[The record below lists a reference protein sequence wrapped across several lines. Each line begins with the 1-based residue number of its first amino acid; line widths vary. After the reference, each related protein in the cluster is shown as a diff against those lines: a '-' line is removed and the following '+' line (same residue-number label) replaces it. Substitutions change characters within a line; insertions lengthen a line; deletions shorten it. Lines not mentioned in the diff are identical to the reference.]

1 MRLPLIHHLVSIIVN
16 FVVWLEFRCRFFKVK
31 SFKIM
36 KESLENSCFLI
47 LDLEEEIDF
56 SYQDINEVKAQ
67 RFDRKL
73 LKTVYAKQNKMNIK
87 KMDYWNIHTFSDI
100 TISPDKIS
108 LVKVNDSYLCID
120 ILL

>member
-1 MRLPLIHHLVSIIVN
+1 
-16 FVVWLEFRCRFFKVK
+16 
-31 SFKIM
+31 M

-73 LKTVYAKQNKMNIK
+73 LDFLRN
-87 KMDYWNIHTFSDI
+87 
-100 TISPDKIS
+100 
-108 LVKVNDSYLCID
+108 
-120 ILL
+120 

>member
-1 MRLPLIHHLVSIIVN
+1 M
-16 FVVWLEFRCRFFKVK
+16 
-31 SFKIM
+31 
-36 KESLENSCFLI
+36 
-47 LDLEEEIDF
+47 
-56 SYQDINEVKAQ
+56 
-67 RFDRKL
+67 
-73 LKTVYAKQNKMNIK
+73 YAKQNKMNIK